1 MVIVVFGVGQCGG
14 CGFFFFF
21 CDSCLKGLWVVVG
34 SGVWVVGHGWVMAEV
49 GCWSWIGEASHG
61 LSLISHRGSASWAWI
76 GGLGLVDGGF
86 ETVDLLIGGWIGWVD
101 HR

>member
-1 MVIVVFGVGQCGG
+1 MV
-14 CGFFFFF
+14 
-21 CDSCLKGLWVVVG
+21 GLWPK
-34 SGVWVVGHGWVMAEV
+34 WVVAKV

-61 LSLISHRGSASWAWI
+61 LSLISHHGLASWVLI

-86 ETVDLLIGGWIGWVD
+86 ETVDLLIGGWIGKVD